1 MYGALRVILALL
13 VVLLWP
19 AAVLSEPVGEASPR
33 TAQTQRANDRL
44 NPAAKLLD
52 RTTEKQLIADLAALQ
67 AAPHDPQTL
76 RYVGSYLASIADL
89 GWVRGSSDVF
99 HAFSAMKPGGL
110 CEHVNRILV
119 QITKIGIED
128 CLAEQRKIID
138 LDDLSQ
144 STSEKIHYYAL
155 NYNHVSFEEF
165 CDEGCQETEPF
176 SRHILL
182 NDEYYCGIS
191 LYHIF
196 RDAGGKEYRII
207 GDLDARKY
215 PYISFSMIW
224 PGSAAY
230 LKRLRDGWGLKGA
243 AKKQCRILMKR
254 ALEADMGGQ
263 NDPPLH

>member
-52 RTTEKQLIADLAALQ
+52 RTTEKQLIAA
-67 AAPHDPQTL
+67 
-76 RYVGSYLASIADL
+76 IADL

-215 PYISFSMIW
+215 PYICFS
-224 PGSAAY
+224 
-230 LKRLRDGWGLKGA
+230 
-243 AKKQCRILMKR
+243 
-254 ALEADMGGQ
+254 
-263 NDPPLH
+263 